1 MRKPDPAQPRSLNR
15 RSLFAGA
22 GTLGAVAAAATL
34 LPVAPEAQTQ
44 AAAPLPKPERG
55 GGYTLSEHVKQYYK
69 TTRI

>member
-34 LPVAPEAQTQ
+34 LPVAPEADTQ
-44 AAAPLPKPERG
+44 AAPALPKPERG
-55 GGYTLSEHVKQYYK
+55 GGYTLTEHVKQYYK